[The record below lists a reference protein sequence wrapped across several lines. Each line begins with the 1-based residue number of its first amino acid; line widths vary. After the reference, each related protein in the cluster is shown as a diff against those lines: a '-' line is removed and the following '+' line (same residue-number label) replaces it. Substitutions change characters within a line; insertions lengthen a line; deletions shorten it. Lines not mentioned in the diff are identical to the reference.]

1 MRNLKV
7 HNANL
12 LGAIAALIVAFSIG
26 QGTLQQYI
34 EFPGVA
40 NEIGVFL
47 SALCLSVILFFMSFS
62 KTSK

>member
-1 MRNLKV
+1 MRNIKV
-7 HNANL
+7 HTQNL
-12 LGAIAALIVAFSIG
+12 LGAVAALIVAFSIG

-40 NEIGVFL
+40 NEIGVFAF
-47 SALCLSVILFFMSFS
+47 ALLLSVILFCMSFS

>member
-1 MRNLKV
+1 MRNIKV
-7 HNANL
+7 HITNL

-34 EFPGVA
+34 EFPGVG

-47 SALCLSVILFFMSFS
+47 LTLFLSVMLFFMSFS

>member
-1 MRNLKV
+1 MRNIKV

-47 SALCLSVILFFMSFS
+47 LSLCLSVILFFMSFS

>member
-1 MRNLKV
+1 MRNIKV

-12 LGAIAALIVAFSIG
+12 LGAIAALIVAFAIG

-40 NEIGVFL
+40 NEIGVFVML
-47 SALCLSVILFFMSFS
+47 LLLSVMLFIMSFS